1 MDGAAAGACTAALE
15 VRSDNYKQYRNMK
28 FEVDAI
34 KSNLRKLLGEK
45 VYRDLTFYYRN
56 PERAP
61 QDLFREAT
69 ASLRV
74 LPDFIIVGAMK
85 SGTTSLFHYL
95 AAHPQVVAPQHKEIH
110 FFDNQYEKGENWYR
124 RHFPLRTTMRLKEN
138 AITGESSPYYMLHPL
153 APERM
158 KEVVP
163 EAKLIFLLRDPVERA
178 ISHYFFMRR
187 FGEEDRSFEE
197 AVRESHSSVKKEE
210 SKIKKGEKGKS
221 WTHQMYYYISKV
233 KYHEQI
239 KKYEKKFG
247 KENIKLLD
255 SKKFLVKTRKVYMD
269 VCNFLRIEKQ
279 IDVKF
284 ERKNKGANKKEISQK
299 GKKFA
304 KEKLKM
310 DMENLEKKYK
320 ISS

>member
-1 MDGAAAGACTAALE
+1 
-15 VRSDNYKQYRNMK
+15 MK

-34 KSNLRKLLGEK
+34 KSNLRKLLGGK

-124 RHFPLRTTMRLKEN
+124 RHFPLRVTMRLKEN

-153 APERM
+153 AAKRIR
-158 KEVVP
+158 EVVP
-163 EAKLIFLLRDPVERA
+163 EIRLIFLLRDPVERA

-197 AVRESHSSVKKEE
+197 AVRESHSRVKEE
-210 SKIKKGEKGKS
+210 EAKVRKGEVNKS
-221 WTHQMYYYISKV
+221 WTHQMYSYISKGR
-233 KYHEQI
+233 YNEQI
-239 KKYEKKFG
+239 KRYEKEFG
-247 KENIKLLD
+247 IGNIKLVKSRRLFNNTEEVYREVC
-255 SKKFLVKTRKVYMD
+255 SFLGIRKKLNT
-269 VCNFLRIEKQ
+269 NIEK
-279 IDVKF
+279 
-284 ERKNKGANKKEISQK
+284 KNKGDNKSEVSSS
-299 GKKFA
+299 GKKFVR
-304 KEKLKM
+304 KKLSK
-310 DMENLEKKYK
+310 DADNLRKKYG
-320 ISS
+320 IRF